1 MSPLPPLALAV
12 LVGAS
17 SAAWAVDQ
25 SAIEP
30 RSDLVVP
37 PVVELLDLQA
47 DAAPRAPG
55 SATPKDILGEFK
67 LDASPD
73 GLGPRA
79 GERGV
84 SPFKVRLGRTPVAGR
99 SPGDAP
105 PLYGEVGIDVDSG
118 TGLSLVPSFRVVL
131 PNDDETAASEAAA
144 TQILKLGAKIR
155 F

>member
-1 MSPLPPLALAV
+1 MSSLPPFALAV

-17 SAAWAVDQ
+17 SAAWAVDR
-25 SAIEP
+25 SALEP

-37 PVVELLDLQA
+37 PVVEFLELEVH
-47 DAAPRAPG
+47 AAAGAPG
-55 SATPKDILGEFK
+55 PVTPKSMLEDGK

-73 GLGPRA
+73 GLQ
-79 GERGV
+79 RGV

-118 TGLSLVPSFRVVL
+118 AGLSLVPSFRVVL

>member
-1 MSPLPPLALAV
+1 MPSLPPLALAV

-17 SAAWAVDQ
+17 SVAWAVEQ

-37 PVVELLDLQA
+37 PVVDLLDLRV
-47 DAAPRAPG
+47 DAAPGAPG
-55 SATPKDILGEFK
+55 PATPESMLEERRR
-67 LDASPD
+67 DAPPD
-73 GLGPRA
+73 GLEPSPGHP
-79 GERGV
+79 GV
-84 SPFKVRLGRTPVAGR
+84 SPFKLRLGRTPVAGR

>member
-1 MSPLPPLALAV
+1 MPSLPPLALAV

-17 SAAWAVDQ
+17 SAAWAVEQ

-30 RSDLVVP
+30 SDLVVP
-37 PVVELLDLQA
+37 PVVELLDLPV
-47 DAAPRAPG
+47 DAAPGAPG
-55 SATPKDILGEFK
+55 PATPESMLKERK
-67 LDASPD
+67 RDAPPD
-73 GLGPRA
+73 GLERSP
-79 GERGV
+79 GEPGV

>member
-1 MSPLPPLALAV
+1 MSSLLPLALAV

-17 SAAWAVDQ
+17 SVAWAVEQ
-25 SAIEP
+25 SAVEP

-37 PVVELLDLQA
+37 PLVELLDLQV
-47 DAAPRAPG
+47 DAASKVPG
-55 SATPKDILGEFK
+55 PATPKDILGERK
-67 LDASPD
+67 LDGSPAVLRP
-73 GLGPRA
+73 GA
-79 GERGV
+79 GEQGM
-84 SPFKVRLGRTPVAGR
+84 SPLKLRLGRTPVAGR

-118 TGLSLVPSFRVVL
+118 TGLSLVPSLRVVL

>member
-1 MSPLPPLALAV
+1 MRLR
-12 LVGAS
+12 
-17 SAAWAVDQ
+17 
-25 SAIEP
+25 EP
-30 RSDLVVP
+30 RGR
-37 PVVELLDLQA
+37 
-47 DAAPRAPG
+47 PRRRTSSESSSSTRLP
-55 SATPKDILGEFK
+55 TVW
-67 LDASPD
+67 
-73 GLGPRA
+73 GPRRQ
-79 GERGV
+79 RGV